1 MFFNILPFYENKVIL
16 KTIVLIF
23 VYATCIT
30 IYYRK
35 LFMKIIFEFSCYN
48 AQINDLHKVL
58 GLKYFIKIKNN
69 SMKKIVYRRHLLFLH
84 LIY

>member
-35 LFMKIIFEFSCYN
+35 LFMKITFEFSCCN

-58 GLKYFIKIKNN
+58 GLKYFIKIENN
-69 SMKKIVYRRHLLFLH
+69 SMKKIAYRCHLLFLH